1 MMKKF
6 TILLFAAILSLGF
19 LVSPAILEA
28 RGGHGGHGGHGGRG
42 GHHGGFH
49 GGYRGGS
56 HGGHYG
62 GFYGGFPGG
71 FYRGYRIYG
80 GPIFGFGA
88 PYYLAP
94 WGWYYPGYYP
104 EYYYYTPPT
113 VYDQPPAIEAPP
125 PEYVEPPPAT
135 QDPGTGDIFTPPTTS
150 QIPPK
155 PNQRRCQIWK
165 PTGEYHNESRW
176 NPQKQAMETVSVP
189 NFAWQDYPCE

>member
-1 MMKKF
+1 MKRL
-6 TILLFAAILSLGF
+6 TVVLFALILSLVF
-19 LVSPAILEA
+19 LIAPAILEA
-28 RGGHGGHGGHGGRG
+28 RGGHGGHGGSGCGGRG
-42 GHHGGFH
+42 GYHGKFH
-49 GGYRGGS
+49 GGYR
-56 HGGHYG
+56 HYG
-62 GFYGGFPGG
+62 GFY
-71 FYRGYRIYG
+71 RGHPIYG

-104 EYYYYTPPT
+104 EYYYTPPT
-113 VYDQPPAIEAPP
+113 VYDQPPPIEAPP
-125 PEYVEPPPAT
+125 PEYVEPPSAT
-135 QDPGTGDIFTPPTTS
+135 QDPGTGDILPPPTTS

-176 NPQKQAMETVSVP
+176 NPQKQTMETVSVP